1 MALSLLLKELP
12 KLFFPEE
19 RDVLPRPRGVEPG
32 GNSCDAM
39 TRSMTAG
46 AWRFQNIAAYAQP
59 DSKKTVALSKLQF
72 FMFLQADGVTSCKTM
87 LYYHRFQ
94 KVRKIKV
101 LKESA

>member
-59 DSKKTVALSKLQF
+59 DSKETVALSKLQF
-72 FMFLQADGVTSCKTM
+72 FMFYVFASRWCDILQNNAILSSLSKS
-87 LYYHRFQ
+87 
-94 KVRKIKV
+94 KKN
-101 LKESA
+101 